1 MRPAP
6 SAHRRE
12 SFTLVEMLVA
22 VTILSLMLALMFSM
36 VGMVFHATNE
46 GQGRIDNSMRARVM
60 LDVLADDIEGGV
72 FRPDLPAFGT
82 NNGLLTTN
90 GISTLTNGAS
100 AVAFYTRS
108 PGILANARNLS
119 LVIYRLD
126 GSTNA
131 IFRRDQLA
139 VPWTA
144 PASNWSSTV
153 PFQGELSTG
162 IDNAT
167 SQNMAEGVVGFSLF
181 FCRADQSI
189 TNVYSGYQSTN
200 PVVAVGVALAMV
212 DTRTLQIL
220 NQTGKL
226 NALTQALGSSGALT
240 GTNSAKADW
249 DVLLESSGFFQNY
262 PAGLSTGL
270 KTFERIIPCTPPF

>member
-1 MRPAP
+1 MR
-6 SAHRRE
+6 
-12 SFTLVEMLVA
+12 T
-22 VTILSLMLALMFSM
+22 
-36 VGMVFHATNE
+36 
-46 GQGRIDNSMRARVM
+46 
-60 LDVLADDIEGGV
+60 VL
-72 FRPDLPAFGT
+72 T
-82 NNGLLTTN
+82 C
-90 GISTLTNGAS
+90 S
-100 AVAFYTRS
+100 
-108 PGILANARNLS
+108 
-119 LVIYRLD
+119 
-126 GSTNA
+126 
-131 IFRRDQLA
+131 
-139 VPWTA
+139 
-144 PASNWSSTV
+144 
-153 PFQGELSTG
+153 
-162 IDNAT
+162 
-167 SQNMAEGVVGFSLF
+167 VVGFSLF